1 MLIYTTNQIPFSDEI
16 DPKNSIVCMYGDISN
31 NGSLRKELAMATLK
45 KRRGSWYARVLWY
58 DNHGRKKE
66 KQVPLRTKSKVAAR
80 ERLGTVNKDELEIK
94 LTDNQEALLNL
105 RIQKALQQLEH
116 PQKIRSLKREIAQ
129 IKTVIREYD
138 LSIRGN

>member
-1 MLIYTTNQIPFSDEI
+1 ML
-16 DPKNSIVCMYGDISN
+16 K
-31 NGSLRKELAMATLK
+31 KELGKL
-45 KRRGSWYARVLWY
+45 
-58 DNHGRKKE
+58 
-66 KQVPLRTKSKVAAR
+66 
-80 ERLGTVNKDELEIK
+80 NKDELQTK

-138 LSIRGN
+138 LNIRGN

>member
-1 MLIYTTNQIPFSDEI
+1 MQ
-16 DPKNSIVCMYGDISN
+16 K
-31 NGSLRKELAMATLK
+31 KELGKLN
-45 KRRGSWYARVLWY
+45 R
-58 DNHGRKKE
+58 
-66 KQVPLRTKSKVAAR
+66 
-80 ERLGTVNKDELEIK
+80 DELQTK

-138 LSIRGN
+138 LGIRRN

>member
-1 MLIYTTNQIPFSDEI
+1 MQ
-16 DPKNSIVCMYGDISN
+16 
-31 NGSLRKELAMATLK
+31 K
-45 KRRGSWYARVLWY
+45 KIL
-58 DNHGRKKE
+58 E
-66 KQVPLRTKSKVAAR
+66 KL
-80 ERLGTVNKDELEIK
+80 NKDELQIK

-138 LSIRGN
+138 LNIRGN

>member
-1 MLIYTTNQIPFSDEI
+1 MML
-16 DPKNSIVCMYGDISN
+16 K
-31 NGSLRKELAMATLK
+31 KELGKL
-45 KRRGSWYARVLWY
+45 
-58 DNHGRKKE
+58 
-66 KQVPLRTKSKVAAR
+66 
-80 ERLGTVNKDELEIK
+80 NKDELQTK

-138 LSIRGN
+138 LNIRGN

>member
-1 MLIYTTNQIPFSDEI
+1 MMQ
-16 DPKNSIVCMYGDISN
+16 K
-31 NGSLRKELAMATLK
+31 KELGKL
-45 KRRGSWYARVLWY
+45 
-58 DNHGRKKE
+58 
-66 KQVPLRTKSKVAAR
+66 
-80 ERLGTVNKDELEIK
+80 NKDELQTK

-138 LSIRGN
+138 LDIRGN